1 MYKTIAGDS
10 WDLIAFKVL
19 GSEKYAPDLI
29 NANPDYVQTF
39 IFKAGEELNIPEIET
54 PKQSVLPWKS

>member
-10 WDLIAFKVL
+10 WDLIAYRVL

-29 NANPDYVQTF
+29 NANPEHIATF
-39 IFKAGEELNIPEIET
+39 IFKAGEELNIPEIKVTTE
-54 PKQSVLPWKS
+54 PILPWQ